1 MRGSGT
7 GLGSSCDDPAAVG
20 TALGQHSLERAA
32 RGAGIDAP
40 PVWLDETGS
49 TNDDARRLA
58 EGGAPA
64 WTVVAAGHQ
73 TAGRGR
79 LGRSWADTPGK
90 ALTFSVIL
98 RPRLEPDRAPLVSLA
113 AATAMVAAAEI
124 PGLGSKWPNDLV
136 VGDRKV
142 GGILAEAAVEGA
154 NLRHLVLGMGV
165 NLAMAPE
172 DFPPEVEGTATSLAA
187 VGGSD
192 DAERLLMRFLRAF
205 RPALDR
211 LPEGAVERYREIC
224 TTLGRRVRAR
234 TTEGRDVDGVAVDLD
249 DRGGLIVDTPAAPRT
264 VAFGEVSQLG

>member
-98 RPRLEPDRAPLVSLA
+98 RPRLEPARAPLVTLA
-113 AATAMVAAAEI
+113 AAAVMVAAAEL
-124 PGLGSKWPNDLV
+124 PGMGSKWPNDLV

-142 GGILAEAAVEGA
+142 GGILTDAAVEGA
-154 NLRHLVLGMGV
+154 ALRHLVLGIEV
-165 NLAMAPE
+165 NLSMTAE
-172 DFPPEVEGTATSLAA
+172 DFPPEVRSTATSLAA
-187 VGGSD
+187 AGGPD
-192 DAERLLMRFLRAF
+192 DAERLLVSFLRLF
-205 RPALDR
+205 RPACDR
-211 LPEGAVERYREIC
+211 LPGDAVERYRKVC
-224 TTLGRRVRAR
+224 TTLGRRVRAW
-234 TTEGRDVDGVAVDLD
+234 TTEGQEVEGIAAGLD
-249 DRGGLIVDTPAAPRT
+249 DRGGLIVETPAGRRT
-264 VAFGEVSQLG
+264 VAFGEVAHLG

>member
-1 MRGSGT
+1 M
-7 GLGSSCDDPAAVG
+7 G

-32 RGAGIDAP
+32 RGAGIDPP

-98 RPRLEPDRAPLVSLA
+98 RPRLEPARAPLVTLA
-113 AATAMVAAAEI
+113 AATAMVAAGKL

-136 VGDRKV
+136 VGERKV

-154 NLRHLVLGMGV
+154 GLRHLVLGIGV
-165 NLAMAPE
+165 NLSMTAE
-172 DFPPEVEGTATSLAA
+172 DFPREVRSTATSMAA
-187 VGGSD
+187 AGGPN
-192 DAERLLMRFLRAF
+192 DAERLLASFLRLF
-205 RPALDR
+205 RPACER
-211 LPEGAVERYREIC
+211 LPEDAVEQYRKVCI
-224 TTLGRRVRAR
+224 TLGRRVRAR
-234 TTEGRDVDGVAVDLD
+234 TTEGEEIQGTAVDLD
-249 DRGGLIVDTPAAPRT
+249 RRGGLVVETSGGRRT
-264 VAFGEVSQLG
+264 VAFGEVAHLG

>member
-32 RGAGIDAP
+32 RAAGIDAP
-40 PVWLDETGS
+40 PVWLEETGS

-58 EGGAPA
+58 ESGAPA

-98 RPRLEPDRAPLVSLA
+98 RPRLEPDRAPLVTLA
-113 AATAMVAAAEI
+113 AAAAMVAAAET

-136 VGDRKV
+136 VGERKV

-154 NLRHLVLGMGV
+154 ALRHLVLGIGV
-165 NLAMAPE
+165 NLSMTAE
-172 DFPPEVEGTATSLAA
+172 DFPPEVRTTATSLASL
-187 VGGSD
+187 GGPD
-192 DAERLLMRFLRAF
+192 DPERLLASFLRLF
-205 RPALDR
+205 RPACER
-211 LPEGAVERYREIC
+211 LPEDAVDRYRRVC
-224 TTLGRRVRAR
+224 TTLGRLVRAR
-234 TTEGRDVDGVAVDLD
+234 TTDGQDVEGIAVDLD
-249 DRGGLIVDTPAAPRT
+249 GRGGLTVDTPAGPRT
-264 VAFGEVSQLG
+264 VAFGDVVQLG